1 MDVTNFK
8 LLDEL
13 KKMIQNVSEVEDSG
27 EEGCDDEEEREED
40 DTTNNGDIKKVFVDC
55 KHPQVVTELS
65 FRICTQC
72 GKEMEKESNYDKEW
86 RFYPKDKTQGDTTRC
101 HMRKN
106 DAKTIHK
113 DLENLGFN
121 SKIVNTSNELYQQ
134 VTQGKIYRGNS
145 RKSIVFACVY
155 SAFKMNDNPQTCENL
170 IRIFN
175 LKRKVGLKGLKHIHL
190 NIDKSSQIQNHRIT
204 PKHIIAEMMQKFI
217 TSDSNQIN
225 EVYTIYENVKN
236 KSSILNR
243 SRPNSTAAGILY
255 YYILKNG
262 KSITLKQF
270 SKEVELSELTIKKIV
285 KQIDIINET
294 TLLK

>member
-1 MDVTNFK
+1 MKTDLKKLIIINNDTMELNFK

-13 KKMIQNVSEVEDSG
+13 KLCMDNDGIQSSLPVSNIECEH
-27 EEGCDDEEEREED
+27 
-40 DTTNNGDIKKVFVDC
+40 TKFI
-55 KHPQVVTELS
+55 TELS
-65 FRICTQC
+65 TKICTDC
-72 GKEMEKESNYDKEW
+72 GKELEKETNYDKEW
-86 RFYPKDKTQGDTTRC
+86 RFYPAKDNKIQGDTTRC

-106 DAKTIHK
+106 DVRTIHK

-121 SKIVNTSNELYQQ
+121 SKIINTANELYQQ

-145 RKSIVFACVY
+145 RKSIVFACVF
-155 SAFKMNDNPQTCENL
+155 SAFKMNNNPQTCENL

-190 NIDKSSQIQNHRIT
+190 NIEKDTQIQNIRIT
-204 PKHIIAEMMQKFI
+204 PYHIIIDIMQKFI
-217 TSDSNQIN
+217 TTDPSQVS
-225 EVYTIYENVKN
+225 EVQSIYEYVKN

-255 YYILKNG
+255 YYILKNN

-285 KQIDIINET
+285 KQIDIIYGT
-294 TLLK
+294 SYMK

>member
-1 MDVTNFK
+1 MVEEENNFDLLNELK
-8 LLDEL
+8 LMVSKEL
-13 KKMIQNVSEVEDSG
+13 KKG
-27 EEGCDDEEEREED
+27 ESPKPEESLQCQHKQ
-40 DTTNNGDIKKVFVDC
+40 I
-55 KHPQVVTELS
+55 VTELS
-65 FRICTQC
+65 FKICTEC
-72 GKEMEKESNYDKEW
+72 GKEVEKENNYDKEW

-106 DAKTIHK
+106 DARTIHK

-121 SKIVNTSNELYQQ
+121 SKIINTANDLYQQ

-145 RKSIVFACVY
+145 RKSIVFACVF
-155 SAFKMNDNPQTCENL
+155 SAFKMNNNPQTCESL

-175 LKRKVGLKGLKHIHL
+175 LKRKIGLKGLKHIHL
-190 NIDKSSQIQNHRIT
+190 NIEKDSQIQNYRIT
-204 PKHIIAEMMQKFI
+204 PKHIISEMMQKFI
-217 TSDSNQIN
+217 TSDPNQVN
-225 EVYTIYENVKN
+225 EVYAIYEYVKN

-255 YYILKNG
+255 YYILKNK

-285 KQIDIINET
+285 KQIDLIYDT
-294 TLLK
+294 TFIK

>member
-1 MDVTNFK
+1 MKSDLKKFFTRLITMELNFK

-13 KKMIQNVSEVEDSG
+13 KMFSNEQ
-27 EEGCDDEEEREED
+27 
-40 DTTNNGDIKKVFVDC
+40 DTATVISLNNSDC
-55 KHPQVVTELS
+55 EHKEYITELS
-65 FRICTQC
+65 IKICTNC
-72 GKEMEKESNYDKEW
+72 GKELEKEINYDKEW
-86 RFYPKDKTQGDTTRC
+86 RFYPAKDNKIQSDTTRC

-106 DAKTIHK
+106 DVRTIHK

-121 SKIVNTSNELYQQ
+121 SKIINTANELYQQ

-145 RKSIVFACVY
+145 RKSIVFACVF
-155 SAFKMNDNPQTCENL
+155 SAFKMNNNPQTCDNL

-190 NIDKSSQIQNHRIT
+190 NIEKDTQIQNIRIT
-204 PKHIIAEMMQKFI
+204 PYHIIMDIMQKFI
-217 TSDSNQIN
+217 MTDPNQVS
-225 EVYTIYENVKN
+225 EVQSIYEFVKN

-255 YYILKNG
+255 YYILKNN

-270 SKEVELSELTIKKIV
+270 SKEIELSELTIKKIV
-285 KQIDIINET
+285 KQIDLIYGT
-294 TLLK
+294 SYMK